1 SMTNSVFEYAQNQ
14 SSEEDQSTNQL
25 ATQLLKTNI
34 NDVLWIAKNDYQ
46 VSEDGINNNISD
58 ENLSLLSI
66 NEKINTSKKE
76 VGGKGRDERMKELGL
91 TNDDRDLFD
100 KYIAVDWEF
109 NRSLKDIPRMDIA
122 FVGNIEL
129 LSQFYYRYTFN
140 PWSLLTQFIAISLA
154 LVATAFKF
162 VRLFIEIT
170 FSKILSPFIATTD
183 LSTGQRMK
191 ALIKDILINYSA
203 LALIRFVLQIDII
216 GVGWLTAQD
225 VNRLL

>member
-1 SMTNSVFEYAQNQ
+1 MTNNVLEYYQNK

-66 NEKINTSKKE
+66 KEKINTSKKE

-140 PWSLLTQFIAISLA
+140 PWSLLAQFIRSEEHTSELQSRF
-154 LVATAFKF
+154 AF
-162 VRLFIEIT
+162 VC
-170 FSKILSPFIATTD
+170 
-183 LSTGQRMK
+183 
-191 ALIKDILINYSA
+191 
-203 LALIRFVLQIDII
+203 
-216 GVGWLTAQD
+216 
-225 VNRLL
+225 RLLLEK